1 LNAFWTVEKE
11 KQLTEL
17 WTAGLTATE
26 IVAKIGGGLSRCAVL
41 GKAHRMD
48 LASRIE
54 AVSSQEKLRRLEHA
68 RTVRNAR
75 LKYRRENARYAEIIG
90 KPITAAPLET
100 KKPKVIEMP
109 ASSINIPFADLR
121 DFSGIDANQCRFIEG
136 DGDPY
141 MACGNITPAGG
152 SWCAHHRLIVF
163 GRETQISSADR
174 QRRSAHMR
182 RICNI
187 PSAIICSDV
196 DALNG

>member
-1 LNAFWTVEKE
+1 MNVFWTIEKE

-17 WTAGLTATE
+17 WLAGLTATE
-26 IVAKIGGGLSRCAVL
+26 IAAKIGGGLSRCAVL

-90 KPITAAPLET
+90 KPVTTAAPRET
-100 KKPKVIEMP
+100 NKPKAVEMP
-109 ASSINIPFADLR
+109 TDSINIPFADLR
-121 DFSGIDANQCRFIEG
+121 DFSGIDTNQCRFIEG

-152 SWCAHHRLIVF
+152 SWCAHHRSIVF
-163 GRETQISSADR
+163 GREPQISGDDR
-174 QRRSAHMR
+174 QRRAH
-182 RICNI
+182 
-187 PSAIICSDV
+187 AQAQLCSNHHH
-196 DALNG
+196 LQRC